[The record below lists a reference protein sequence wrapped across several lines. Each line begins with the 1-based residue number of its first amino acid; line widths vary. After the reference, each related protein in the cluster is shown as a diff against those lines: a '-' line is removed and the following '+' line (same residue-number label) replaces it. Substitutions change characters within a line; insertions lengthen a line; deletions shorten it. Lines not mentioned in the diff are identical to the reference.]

1 MAWPYGATHVLGRGT
16 ACRRFPPEP
25 FRLVNVTQ
33 PQASFVVRVDRRAMH
48 TGRYRVSRVYLSTT
62 LVRVSQVLACCVERD
77 A

>member
-1 MAWPYGATHVLGRGT
+1 MDDATHVLGRGT

-25 FRLVNVTQ
+25 FRLVTVTQ
-33 PQASFVVRVDRRAMH
+33 PQASIVVRVDRGAMH

-62 LVRVSQVLACCVERD
+62 LVRVCQVLACCVERD